1 MLFFSQSVII
11 DFLVYFGYIKD
22 IFGEDD
28 EENNDDG
35 LSIKLQV
42 INKIQNTS
50 NAQNYFAVNQ
60 LFYFF
65 RISF

>member
-1 MLFFSQSVII
+1 MFYSQSVII

-28 EENNDDG
+28 EDNNNDG

-42 INKIQNTS
+42 MINCQNTP
-50 NAQNYFAVNQ
+50 NA
-60 LFYFF
+60 L
-65 RISF
+65 